1 MTKHQQKFDIDLLKR
16 VLTKEVNDNTQLGHS
31 SKHYAGYVSTNENL
45 RATTRLTADFGKR
58 VLTVAGSGDHP
69 LFYALNGA
77 EHIDTFDISYGARA
91 IMDIKTAAISE
102 LTREQYYNTMG
113 QLYMNFT
120 TPTYKIVAP
129 LLQKIPQETADF
141 ITAMDTR
148 PICIFGQKATAF
160 PETMLTNEEYKLL
173 SGKIKQPFNFIWSD
187 AVNVHE
193 YLTQEYDVINLS
205 NIFEWNPSIIIPTL
219 HKLSEFVRPGGH
231 IIANTSSADIM
242 GKEFQEAAQA
252 LRHMLR
258 YQHMATKSKQTHAD
272 VFQRI

>member
-1 MTKHQQKFDIDLLKR
+1 MKDTQKFDATLLKR
-16 VLTKEVNDNTQLGHS
+16 ALNREVNDYTQLGHS
-31 SKHYAGYVSTNENL
+31 SKHYTGYVSTNENL

-58 VLTVAGSGDHP
+58 VLTIAGSGDHP

-102 LTREQYYNTMG
+102 QTREQYYNTLER
-113 QLYMNFT
+113 LYMNNT

-129 LLQKIPQETADF
+129 LLQKIPHETADF

-148 PICIFGQKATAF
+148 PICIFGQKATSF
-160 PETMLTNEEYKLL
+160 PETILTDTEYKQLANQ
-173 SGKIKQPFNFIWSD
+173 IKQPFNFIWSD
-187 AVNVHE
+187 AAHVHE

-205 NIFEWNPSIIIPTL
+205 NIFEWNSSLIIPTL
-219 HKLSEFVRPGGH
+219 HNLSEFVRPGGH

-242 GKEFQEAAQA
+242 GKQFQEAAQA
-252 LRHMLR
+252 LRHILR
-258 YQHMATKSKQTHAD
+258 YQHLATKSKQTHAD